1 VTRSPNSPD
10 RSATCSAARASA
22 RSTVGELQAL
32 AEHEV
37 APDLVVGTSVG
48 SLNGAALAR
57 DPTSGP
63 NGLLHVWA

>member
-1 VTRSPNSPD
+1 MTGSPNSPD
-10 RSATCSAARASA
+10 RSSTCSRGASLGA
-22 RSTVGELQAL
+22 IHVGALQAL
-32 AEHEV
+32 SEHEV

-63 NGLLHVWA
+63 NGLLHV